1 MANFEINHS
10 NRPWQSLLPRVAY
23 SSMIIVSALG
33 LSACGSDMGDLQEYV
48 KVTMAKKGRP
58 IEPIPKMKAYEV
70 FQYPGHER
78 SPFDESAIAA
88 KPDKPKSSSSI
99 TIDTKRL
106 PEFLESFPLD
116 TLSFVGSM
124 EQEGIQWGLVKG
136 PDGTIQRVRKGNY
149 MGQNYGQILRI
160 SETDIELEEIVPDG
174 FGGFKKRK
182 NTVALSE

>member
-1 MANFEINHS
+1 MAKLETN
-10 NRPWQSLLPRVAY
+10 NRIRPLPKLLPRVAY
-23 SSMIIVSALG
+23 SSMIIVSAMA
-33 LSACGSDMGDLQEYV
+33 LSACGSDMADLEEYV

-70 FQYPGHER
+70 FEYPGHER

-99 TIDTKRL
+99 TIDTKRI

-116 TLSFVGSM
+116 TLSFVGTM
-124 EQEGIQWGLVKG
+124 EQEGINWGLVKG

-149 MGQNYGQILRI
+149 MGQNYGQIIRI
-160 SETDIELEEIVPDG
+160 SETEIELEEIVPDG